1 MPLDDNCNDP
11 GYVCGRLMAAYELI
25 VTRAGGELSVN
36 DLTLSATNPVYVLP
50 RLRAGQV
57 QKALGRMRR
66 RNPAWVARVENYI
79 ADLTARLDEFPKRL
93 NVEQG
98 SQWVLGEAHQKVVG
112 LPV

>member
-1 MPLDDNCNDP
+1 MPLDDSHNDP
-11 GYVCGRLMAAYELI
+11 GYICGRLMAAYELI
-25 VTRAGGELSVN
+25 VTRAGGELSLN

-57 QKALGRMRR
+57 AKALGRMRR
-66 RNPAWVARVENYI
+66 RNPAWVRRVEEYI
-79 ADLTARLDEFPKRL
+79 ADLTARLDEFPKHL

-98 SQWVLGEAHQKVVG
+98 SQYILGEAHQQKVG